1 MSYIENDRPGE
12 FREDVSCT
20 TPINPGCG
28 CGCNKDAAESKEN
41 RDRWA
46 WLIDK
51 WDTMTFKEK
60 MGLFLPAVHYIN
72 TRASYKPDFDKVIT
86 DEIIEASYKY
96 CRNVIEIKFDPDG
109 QGIPNLIV
117 VLDAID
123 LSAIPDSTVATSI
136 YNWGIRYGFIENEYH
151 PHDHHHH
158 CCCDDE
164 CED

>member
-1 MSYIENDRPGE
+1 MSYIEKDKDGE
-12 FREDVSCT
+12 FRDDVSCT
-20 TPINPGCG
+20 TQINPDCK

-51 WDTMTFKEK
+51 WNTMTFKEK

-86 DEIIEASYKY
+86 DEIIDAAYKY
-96 CRNVIEIKFDPDG
+96 CRNVIELKFDPDG

-123 LSAIPDSTVATSI
+123 LSAIPDSAIATSI
-136 YNWGIRYGFIENEYH
+136 YNWGVKYGFINGYRYH
-151 PHDHHHH
+151 LCRCEDDDDD
-158 CCCDDE
+158 CCCDD
-164 CED
+164 